1 MNLPQLAYLHQDMKR
16 QTLSKTK
23 FDFQFRK
30 LSFSVIYI
38 AEQFPHEL
46 LFGCL
51 SHNLFFVIQVKP
63 GYQISTYLDKSYGE
77 LVRALDLRPDPSNPF
92 SPKIFFQSFEGAI
105 PAKTKPSNIPT
116 LRDLAILSRDVEEAD
131 KIYFFGWL
139 NHDGIKSKPS
149 VKNLAKTQRICGN
162 LAHNICLKYHISSK
176 WTDDPSKEV
185 QYYEPATK

>member
-1 MNLPQLAYLHQDMKR
+1 MNLPQLVCLHQDMTR
-16 QTLSKTK
+16 QNLLKTK

-38 AEQFPHEL
+38 ADQFPHEL

-63 GYQISTYLDKSYGE
+63 EYQISTYLDKNYGE
-77 LVRALDLRPDPSNPF
+77 LVRALNLKPDPLNPF

-105 PAKTKPSNIPT
+105 PGKTTPSNIPT
-116 LRDLAILSRDVEEAD
+116 LRDVAILSQDVEEAD

-139 NHDGIKSKPS
+139 NHDGVKSKPS
-149 VKNLAKTQRICGN
+149 AKNLSKTKRICGS
-162 LAHNICLKYHISSK
+162 LAHSICIKYHISSK
-176 WTDDPSKEV
+176 WTDDPSKEAR
-185 QYYEPATK
+185 YYDPVSK